1 MTLNIIF
8 KNISQNINLKR
19 GKGIKK
25 KVRKEIVIRKERK
38 KVERKKYVSKIL
50 KIHFKKKEAVTA
62 EENSSKKGR
71 KLQKIRIRIIEKE
84 IASKKLRKY
93 LIMYKIKFFLT
104 NGLKMNIVC
113 LVDSSYIHIY
123 QVYRFTSLQVYKVY
137 KFTRFT
143 RTILTCEQ
151 YEQDEPG
158 SSIISTNCDECPCL
172 INI

>member
-1 MTLNIIF
+1 MIWQKKIA
-8 KNISQNINLKR
+8 LK
-19 GKGIKK
+19 KGSSDNR
-25 KVRKEIVIRKERK
+25 RKF
-38 KVERKKYVSKIL
+38 L
-50 KIHFKKKEAVTA
+50 Q
-62 EENSSKKGR
+62 KGR

-84 IASKKLRKY
+84 IVSKKVRKY
-93 LIMYKIKFFLT
+93 LIMCKINFFLT

-172 INI
+172 INIWRVKKAARFFSPGFFSPKHYHDITKNLWAVNIKVPN